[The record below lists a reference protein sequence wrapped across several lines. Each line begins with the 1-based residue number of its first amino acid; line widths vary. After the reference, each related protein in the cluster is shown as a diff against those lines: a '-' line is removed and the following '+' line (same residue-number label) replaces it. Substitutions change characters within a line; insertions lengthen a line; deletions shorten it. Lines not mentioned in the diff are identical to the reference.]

1 MGDNLSSSGSGIPEV
16 PIRRPLQAEP
26 RDEATEMLDKIA
38 PKPGD
43 SRLAGLEMSDGGVG
57 PAGLSIGVSLTV
69 ASHAA
74 SARSVAA
81 PARSVLRPG
90 VPVLSAGPMPG
101 TPLEEW
107 TFSIQG
113 PVDQAGAL
121 VNVGRVHG
129 PAGGGT

>member
-1 MGDNLSSSGSGIPEV
+1 VGDNLSSSGSGIPEV

-81 PARSVLRPG
+81 PARSVLRPRRPG
-90 VPVLSAGPMPG
+90 PVSGAEPR
-101 TPLEEW
+101 TVLEEW

-113 PVDQAGAL
+113 RRGPGAL
-121 VNVGRVHG
+121 VDVGRVHG